1 MSKHHRRG
9 PAYRTVAHASLARRH
24 SLLALCV
31 AASLSAT
38 AHAQQATEA
47 ATELDAVQV
56 SGIRGSVYRAQ
67 DIKRDA
73 ETFVDS
79 VTALDIG
86 ALPDRSV
93 TETRSRSPDVTI
105 HHLLPVGDPEP
116 FSAEGGGVAVRGLT
130 QVRSELN
137 GRDSLSASG
146 GRNLSFQHV
155 PSELMGGVDV
165 YKNQTASMIEGG

>member
-1 MSKHHRRG
+1 MSKHHRHG
-9 PAYRTVAHASLARRH
+9 PGYRTVAHASLARRH

-93 TETRSRSPDVTI
+93 TET
-105 HHLLPVGDPEP
+105 LPRTPGGTLDHFPPHGDPEHS
-116 FSAEGGGVAVRGLT
+116 SAEGAGVA
-130 QVRSELN
+130 
-137 GRDSLSASG
+137 GR
-146 GRNLSFQHV
+146 R
-155 PSELMGGVDV
+155 P
-165 YKNQTASMIEGG
+165 TP